1 MKAVNWIFAALV
13 LLVMSGHTLAQ
24 GVSRAEAE
32 AMLARLDRAVQA
44 RDTGAIAG
52 ALAENVSIE
61 LTVDMAGETERL
73 ALRKPE
79 YVQTLDASWGLAS
92 EYRYQRN
99 NQTFEIIGD
108 KVVARSDVTETAV
121 MQGQGF
127 ETRSTEVATIER
139 VDGVPMFT
147 KIVLDT
153 VIKALPR

>member
-1 MKAVNWIFAALV
+1 
-13 LLVMSGHTLAQ
+13 
-24 GVSRAEAE
+24 
-32 AMLARLDRAVQA
+32 
-44 RDTGAIAG
+44 
-52 ALAENVSIE
+52 
-61 LTVDMAGETERL
+61 
-73 ALRKPE
+73 
-79 YVQTLDASWGLAS
+79 LAS
-92 EYRYQRN
+92 EYRYERD